1 MRHADRHTVTD
12 LVSLVRFTLGA
23 DDRLEPFAAKV
34 GERYRS
40 WLAQQEQA
48 GAVFTERQRW
58 WLDRMAD
65 VIAASAGITEDD
77 LDNVPFTE
85 HGGVDG
91 LLRDLG
97 EKAAVYLAD
106 LNRELIA

>member
-1 MRHADRHTVTD
+1 MTD

-23 DDRLEPFAAKV
+23 DERLEPFAAKV
-34 GERYRS
+34 AERYRS

-48 GAVFTERQRW
+48 GAEFSDRQRW

-85 HGGVDG
+85 NGGVDG
-91 LLRDLG
+91 LIRDLG
-97 EKAAVYLAD
+97 EQAGIVLAD
-106 LNRELIA
+106 LNRELTA